1 LSLTEL
7 LNKNIFKIKMNSKSL
22 LFLVGSLLA
31 LPQNYEIIGNS
42 NSVASV
48 ESKLTRRAYANEHD
62 NTAEKNVSEYF
73 WSEESEAIIKDIL
86 QDEFDLEAGIDY
98 KVTSFKQNP
107 AGDGFSYV
115 ELTQL
120 VNGVE
125 LKYANID
132 LKIDSQDKLVS
143 VDDSF
148 EDIDSPNDKEQD
160 WGSPIEAAFSL
171 FDYLDLDREEDSSKV
186 DVIANDSKD
195 TYVITNIS
203 DEQVTVVAVREYLL
217 KDGELKKVWSFELKT
232 GKQFVSA
239 SISPSGEI
247 VEIASSIKARYL
259 RHLLRSY
266 LY

>member
-1 LSLTEL
+1 
-7 LNKNIFKIKMNSKSL
+7 MNSKL
-22 LFLVGSLLA
+22 ILVLVGSLLA
-31 LPQNYEIIGNS
+31 LPQSYSEIFGNA
-42 NSVASV
+42 NTLASV
-48 ESKLTRRAYANEHD
+48 EPKLVRRAYANEHD
-62 NTAEKNVSEYF
+62 STAEKHGSKYP
-73 WSEESEAIIKDIL
+73 WPEEVEAIVEDIV
-86 QDEFDLEAGIDY
+86 QDEFGLEADIDY
-98 KVTSFKQNP
+98 KVTNFKQNP

-132 LKIDSQDKLVS
+132 LKIDSQDKIVS
-143 VDDSF
+143 VDDAF
-148 EDIDSPNDKEQD
+148 EDIESPNDKEQD
-160 WGSPIEAAFSL
+160 WGSPVEAAFSL
-171 FDYLDLDREEDSSKV
+171 FDYLELDREEDPSKV
-186 DVIANDSKD
+186 GVIVNDNKD

-203 DEQVTVVAVREYLL
+203 DEQVTVIAARQYLL
-217 KDGELKKVWSFELKT
+217 KDGELKKVWFFELKT

-247 VEIASSIKARYL
+247 VEIASSIKAKYL